1 MTVEII
7 LRNKETKVLT
17 IRPDQAL
24 MEAADLLAEH
34 RIGAAV
40 VWDGKALV
48 GIVSERDIVK
58 GLFRSRAQALS
69 QPIRMFMSSPVI
81 TCSPK
86 DKTKH
91 IMEVMSTRRIRHLPV
106 LRDDKIIGMIS
117 IGDVIKH
124 RLAENQMELAV
135 LRDYAIAVR

>member
-1 MTVEII
+1 MTVEVI
-7 LRNKETKVLT
+7 LRNKESKILT
-17 IRPDQAL
+17 IRPEQAL
-24 MEAADLLAEH
+24 MEAADMLAEH
-34 RIGAAV
+34 RIGAAIV
-40 VWDGKALV
+40 CEGKTLV
-48 GIVSERDIVK
+48 GIISERDIVK
-58 GLFRSRAQALS
+58 GLYRSRSQALS

-81 TCSPK
+81 TCSIR
-86 DKTKH
+86 DKAKH